1 MEIVLGA
8 GTGDVFFILST
19 IPEVSR
25 NIFGLSITGLIK
37 HINQGPIDVQ
47 RDTSVI
53 VLAMYA
59 ESYGQW

>member
-25 NIFGLSITGLIK
+25 NFFGLSITGLIK
-37 HINQGPIDVQ
+37 QISQGPFVVQ

-53 VLAMYA
+53 ALAMYA
-59 ESYGQW
+59 KS

>member
-1 MEIVLGA
+1 MENVLGA

-25 NIFGLSITGLIK
+25 NFFGLSITGLIK
-37 HINQGPIDVQ
+37 QIIQGPIDVQ

>member
-25 NIFGLSITGLIK
+25 NFFGLSITGL
-37 HINQGPIDVQ
+37 INQGPIDVQ

-53 VLAMYA
+53 ILAMYA